1 MLYEMSYVAEGSSRE
16 GPLARSEPLG
26 DGQDA
31 PELQGTPSAGEW
43 PFFPDSSGVPPAEG
57 IRGER

>member
-31 PELQGTPSAGEW
+31 PELQ
-43 PFFPDSSGVPPAEG
+43 
-57 IRGER
+57 